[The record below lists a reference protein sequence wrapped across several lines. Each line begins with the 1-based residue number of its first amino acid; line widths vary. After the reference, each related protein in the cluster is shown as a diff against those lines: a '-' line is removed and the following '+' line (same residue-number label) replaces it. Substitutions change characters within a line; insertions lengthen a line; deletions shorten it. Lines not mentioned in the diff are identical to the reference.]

1 MMFVYIISMPSI
13 YAMTNDHVWRK
24 PKCKTRHIIQILCRE
39 WQLQTEQKQDRQMKP
54 LILDCTSPHVV
65 DDRIN
70 FKWLGGT
77 SPQKYA
83 VVCTVSKQ
91 VHVKSFGGQEI
102 VCGEPA
108 RWSKHLDEK
117 KNKGFQS
124 EKFFAA
130 FCSALLDLVGD
141 EAEERASHFKERF
154 GEAVFPCIMEDADQV
169 HERLPGR
176 IPHAVPAMFLK
187 ILQRGGYRK
196 LGEEEESLYDRKN
209 ETLKDILIRPFNLG
223 TFLSKEHITAM
234 TLIVRRRGKLS
245 APKLGYPKAGHMQ
258 GSEYEGEWQMT
269 RSWIWTW

>member
-1 MMFVYIISMPSI
+1 
-13 YAMTNDHVWRK
+13 
-24 PKCKTRHIIQILCRE
+24 
-39 WQLQTEQKQDRQMKP
+39 MKP

-130 FCSALLDLVGD
+130 FCSA
-141 EAEERASHFKERF
+141 
-154 GEAVFPCIMEDADQV
+154 
-169 HERLPGR
+169 
-176 IPHAVPAMFLK
+176 
-187 ILQRGGYRK
+187 
-196 LGEEEESLYDRKN
+196 
-209 ETLKDILIRPFNLG
+209 
-223 TFLSKEHITAM
+223 
-234 TLIVRRRGKLS
+234 
-245 APKLGYPKAGHMQ
+245 
-258 GSEYEGEWQMT
+258 
-269 RSWIWTW
+269 